1 MNSQKENHQWKENCL
16 KPDLAREVEESA
28 CKQRIN
34 IEKSILH
41 PILKSMSADRN
52 SAYVNSKVT
61 SLVTADKH
69 GKVKELGHT
78 QNWKSMLSLL
88 SSF

>member
-1 MNSQKENHQWKENCL
+1 
-16 KPDLAREVEESA
+16 
-28 CKQRIN
+28 
-34 IEKSILH
+34 
-41 PILKSMSADRN
+41 MSADRN

-88 SSF
+88 SAF